1 MSITADDI
9 ARAAVD
15 AAAAQLEAHGL
26 GRELRHLDGLL
37 SRAARE
43 KANTVVLTIVTPSG
57 DAGPHALAIAQ
68 AVEARVGR
76 PVDVRQ
82 EADPAMLGGVTVV
95 FGNERIDWSL
105 RGALERLEDSLRSHP
120 SPLHV

>member
-1 MSITADDI
+1 MSVTAEDI

-26 GRELRHLDGLL
+26 GRELRHLDALL

-43 KANTVVLTIVTPSG
+43 KANTVVLTIITPSG
-57 DAGPHALAIAQ
+57 DAGPHAAAIAA
-68 AVEARVGR
+68 AVEAKAGR

-82 EADPAMLGGVTVV
+82 EADPQMLGGVTVV

-105 RGALERLEDSLRSHP
+105 RGALDRLEDALRSHS
-120 SPLHV
+120 SPLNV